1 MKCSWCA
8 DDMSPLMRSD
18 ARFCSARCRVAAHR
32 SLPPK
37 HLRSTA
43 RWVRWS
49 SKKVPLSASGALAS
63 STDTGTWSTFDEA
76 SRSTVGAGLG
86 FVLSDDDRIVCVD
99 IDHCLEPDGS
109 LASWAQELIA
119 EVPNTYIE
127 VSPSGDGLHVW
138 GLADFNGGRRLG
150 NVEIY
155 GGARYMTV
163 TANKW
168 RRSTRSLAEIGDWIS
183 SLMILIEVDAMASE
197 PLTKAVRATLRQLEV
212 SATTDARAQLAISLA
227 KKLDEDA
234 GMATAA
240 IARELRA
247 TLADLEGRTDGSS
260 DFDTLIAQLSAPMVD
275 SED

>member
-1 MKCSWCA
+1 
-8 DDMSPLMRSD
+8 
-18 ARFCSARCRVAAHR
+18 
-32 SLPPK
+32 
-37 HLRSTA
+37 
-43 RWVRWS
+43 
-49 SKKVPLSASGALAS
+49 
-63 STDTGTWSTFDEA
+63 
-76 SRSTVGAGLG
+76 
-86 FVLSDDDRIVCVD
+86 
-99 IDHCLEPDGS
+99 
-109 LASWAQELIA
+109 
-119 EVPNTYIE
+119 
-127 VSPSGDGLHVW
+127 
-138 GLADFNGGRRLG
+138 
-150 NVEIY
+150 
-155 GGARYMTV
+155 MTV